1 MSVSAP
7 DLQYQ
12 SGSPFRRH
20 HQEQKCCVICFSH
33 SSFFF
38 FFILDA
44 HKAEETCFASSPV
57 SHQRLSQP
65 FFFFFFFFLPESL
78 WSCCCSTYCYWTLF
92 RFSKFQLWLHLR
104 CGILLKTKRGLS
116 YPTPTHTFTVL
127 PSVWRRR
134 EWRYLWP
141 CWRSR
146 CLAAL
151 SK

>member
-20 HQEQKCCVICFSH
+20 HQEQKCCVIFFSH
-33 SSFFF
+33 SRFFF
-38 FFILDA
+38 FLYSRRAQSLRDLFRQFS
-44 HKAEETCFASSPV
+44 CFPSEAV
-57 SHQRLSQP
+57 AA
-65 FFFFFFFFLPESL
+65 FFFFFFFLPESL